1 MVAFSTAGLVPG
13 CPTHEWDPKPV
24 DASQSAIRFDHA
36 DFDPD
41 LAEYALDRD
50 PRTGSELYVA
60 RFFGADAF
68 AAVLVFKAGASY
80 VVKDRPTEAR
90 GYGQFWGMRSGS
102 GLVPGSGDG
111 LAVAETDAANDLAEA
126 LGAVQSPP
134 VPLG

>member
-1 MVAFSTAGLVPG
+1 LVAFSTAGLVAG

-80 VVKDRPTEAR
+80 VVKDRPTEAQV
-90 GYGQFWGMRSGS
+90 GGLMNGAEVELGESGR
-102 GLVPGSGDG
+102 
-111 LAVAETDAANDLAEA
+111 VASRM
-126 LGAVQSPP
+126 G
-134 VPLG
+134 